1 MAFFF
6 VAGLSEGVSPHS
18 GDFQARGSGNGFL
31 EQTLATTPGQSYT
44 VDFWAASSGEV
55 FFQVLWGGSSVF
67 SHSFTGSTRYT
78 EFTFNVT
85 ASSASTALG
94 FFNIPLGSSLYLD
107 DISVTPAGVPDGGS
121 TVSLLGCALL
131 GLAAVRRKLGC

>member
-1 MAFFF
+1 M
-6 VAGLSEGVSPHS
+6 GLSEGISPHS
-18 GDFQARGSGNGFL
+18 GDLQARGSSEGFL
-31 EQTLATTPGQSYT
+31 QQTLATTPGQSYT
-44 VDFWAASSGEV
+44 VDFWAASSGEAI
-55 FFQVLWGGSSVF
+55 FQVFWGGSNVF
-67 SHSFTGSTRYT
+67 SHSFTGLTGYT

-107 DISVTPAGVPDGGS
+107 DISVEPAGVGVPDGGT

-131 GLAAVRRKLGC
+131 GLAALRRKLRC